1 MLSIPESVRVF
12 VARDPV
18 DFRRQFDGL
27 SAIARDEL
35 GKDPLNGDLFV
46 FFNKRRDR
54 IKLLVW
60 QHTGF
65 WLFYKRL
72 ECGTF
77 ESFADA
83 AIERGAIEIDAR
95 RLRLLLDGIDLRV
108 ARFRRH
114 FAHPLRIGARS
125 DGGGTTT
132 TGHELRGR
140 RDHAR
145 DRAVGREGR
154 TVVYPRAAD
163 QAAREDGVRSS
174 VVEAD

>member
-35 GKDPLNGDLFV
+35 GMDPFDGHLFV

-72 ECGTF
+72 ERGTF
-77 ESFADA
+77 EALA
-83 AIERGAIEIDAR
+83 APNQRSESIEIDAR
-95 RLRLLLDGIDLRV
+95 KLRLLLDGIDLKQSK
-108 ARFRRH
+108 FRRH
-114 FAHPLRIGARS
+114 FAHPMRIGGRRH
-125 DGGGTTT
+125 DGGT
-132 TGHELRGR
+132 
-140 RDHAR
+140 HA
-145 DRAVGREGR
+145 A
-154 TVVYPRAAD
+154 
-163 QAAREDGVRSS
+163 S
-174 VVEAD
+174 

>member
-1 MLSIPESVRVF
+1 MLSIPESVRIF

-35 GKDPLNGDLFV
+35 GMDPFDGHLFV

-72 ECGTF
+72 ERGTF
-77 ESFADA
+77 EAIADA
-83 AIERGAIEIDAR
+83 KRSSESLEIDAR
-95 RLRLLLDGIDLRV
+95 KLRLVLDGIDLQQSK
-108 ARFRRH
+108 FRRH
-114 FAHPLRIGARS
+114 FSHPLRISKRS
-125 DGGGTTT
+125 HGGGKQT
-132 TGHELRGR
+132 R
-140 RDHAR
+140 RTD
-145 DRAVGREGR
+145 
-154 TVVYPRAAD
+154 AAD
-163 QAAREDGVRSS
+163 
-174 VVEAD
+174 